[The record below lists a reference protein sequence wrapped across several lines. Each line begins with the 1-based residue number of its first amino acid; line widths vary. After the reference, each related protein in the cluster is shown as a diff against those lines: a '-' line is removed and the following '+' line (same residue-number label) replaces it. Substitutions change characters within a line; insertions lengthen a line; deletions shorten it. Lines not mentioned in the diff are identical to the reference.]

1 MSMISF
7 DCLYKQYRSLT
18 EKAKSEAPA
27 DDLTTNLLQYGITR
41 EYFDKVDNATGLLLN
56 FYDKYLTRYGVCQA
70 VYKRVG
76 DDCAENVKFCML
88 VDVLRCYDG
97 LDHPTSFTTPEGI
110 VFMMLL
116 GRILGVCE
124 ISSYSQLA
132 AVDSARLSLI
142 DIIPYIDMCSE
153 ELGNRYSL
161 FMSTIFEDI
170 DAMDIDRLYR
180 MLLYN
185 LCKSIAEVDGVIS
198 PAEQDWL
205 NEIALLNDDDPN
217 NDIDVSGL

>member
-1 MSMISF
+1 
-7 DCLYKQYRSLT
+7 
-18 EKAKSEAPA
+18 
-27 DDLTTNLLQYGITR
+27 
-41 EYFDKVDNATGLLLN
+41 
-56 FYDKYLTRYGVCQA
+56 
-70 VYKRVG
+70 
-76 DDCAENVKFCML
+76 
-88 VDVLRCYDG
+88 
-97 LDHPTSFTTPEGI
+97 
-110 VFMMLL
+110 
-116 GRILGVCE
+116 
-124 ISSYSQLA
+124 
-132 AVDSARLSLI
+132 
-142 DIIPYIDMCSE
+142 MCSE